1 MRSRALKPGR
11 HSDGGGLYLNV
22 KPAGSKSWLFMWVA
36 AGKRREMGLGA
47 YPEVGLAKARKLAAE
62 HREAIAAGRDP
73 IAERQTV
80 PDAQLAVGME
90 VEAMAWEG
98 PFPGALITTDE
109 LVDGV
114 LDDADADWQRF
125 DAADV
130 GAGLIALACP
140 H

>member
-1 MRSRALKPGR
+1 
-11 HSDGGGLYLNV
+11 
-22 KPAGSKSWLFMWVA
+22 
-36 AGKRREMGLGA
+36 
-47 YPEVGLAKARKLAAE
+47 
-62 HREAIAAGRDP
+62 
-73 IAERQTV
+73 
-80 PDAQLAVGME
+80 
-90 VEAMAWEG
+90 MAWEG

-109 LVDGV
+109 LMDGV